1 MILDE
6 KFLASSKYGKQGLH
20 QKQVAGHQIN
30 PVRAK
35 TGKKIKYPR
44 PHELTEAE
52 LKEAY
57 PGQFRNESN
66 ALAPQKHTKGRAHGG
81 FIIGKNVD
89 KDLL

>member
-1 MILDE
+1 MILDR
-6 KFLASSKYGKQGLH
+6 KWLAATKYGKQGLN
-20 QKQVAGHQIN
+20 QKQVLRPQIN

-52 LKEAY
+52 LKKIY

-66 ALAPQKHTKGRAHGG
+66 ALAPKKHTKGRAHGG

>member
-1 MILDE
+1 MILDK

-52 LKEAY
+52 LKEQLEKD
-57 PGQFRNESN
+57 PNIKFEDLDINTNPLFLGSS
-66 ALAPQKHTKGRAHGG
+66 AH
-81 FIIGKNVD
+81 K
-89 KDLL
+89 KLYLS